1 MPCLKSQK
9 KAVEPE
15 MPKFLKVETRSGV
28 NFINV
33 QDIHWIE
40 EKEDSTYDVI
50 YTVPG
55 QPNTNHVLVSKTELS
70 VSLWTL
76 QQIANR

>member
-1 MPCLKSQK
+1 MLEITE
-9 KAVEPE
+9 KAMEPK
-15 MPKFLKVETRSGV
+15 MPKFLKVETQSGV
-28 NFINV
+28 RFINV